1 MGCMRRCLV
10 TGASGFLGGAVVRRL
25 SDAGWEVVGSAYR
38 HGALGLRV
46 ADLREPEAVM
56 RLVSEVRPDVV
67 VHCAAGRDPDAC
79 ERDPAEARRL
89 NVKPVEFLDR
99 ALAPDASLLFVS
111 SDYVFAGTRPPYRE
125 DDERD
130 PVNVYGQTKKEAED
144 VVMARAGS
152 AVLRIPVLVGAGP
165 SLEESGFIGK
175 MHRMIRARRRVEV
188 ENTIVRFPTW
198 IEDVADAIRFIL
210 ERRASGIFHYSSG
223 RGRTRYG
230 WTEEMAE
237 LLGCPADHVVPV
249 DSDPAQVA
257 RRPRDAHLDTARLRG
272 MGFARS
278 NDFADVVA
286 AVLGRFGIRLP

>member
-1 MGCMRRCLV
+1 MGRMRRCLV

-38 HGALGLRV
+38 HGGLGLRV
-46 ADLREPEAVM
+46 ADLRDPEAVS
-56 RLVSEVRPDVV
+56 RLVSEVRPDMV

-89 NVKPVEFLDR
+89 NVKPVEFLAR

-125 DDERD
+125 DDERE

-144 VVMARAGS
+144 IVTARAGS
-152 AVLRIPVLVGAGP
+152 VVLRIPVLIGAGP
-165 SLEESGFIGK
+165 SLDESGFIGK
-175 MHRMIRARRRVEV
+175 MCQLLRSRERIAV

-198 IEDVADAIRFIL
+198 IEDVADAVRFLL
-210 ERRASGIFHYSSG
+210 EVRASGTFHYSG
-223 RGRTRYG
+223 QRGQTRYG
-230 WTEEMAE
+230 WTLEMAK

-249 DSDPAQVA
+249 ETDPAQVA
-257 RRPRDAHLDTARLRG
+257 RRPRDAHLDTDRIRG
-272 MGFARS
+272 MGFDRF
-278 NDFADVVA
+278 NDFADVAA